1 MLHSKNNTANTEN
14 PDETSRYEQSHLDL
28 HCLQI
33 RYTGKY
39 NVQCSDKRKLAF
51 VTASNKRANTVNPDI
66 DIDIEDLFT
75 VEYYKPINISS
86 VALFLRQ
93 TYVKQQIITEHA
105 T

>member
-1 MLHSKNNTANTEN
+1 MTVRDAEVHAI
-14 PDETSRYEQSHLDL
+14 TSQSE
-28 HCLQI
+28 
-33 RYTGKY
+33 
-39 NVQCSDKRKLAF
+39 
-51 VTASNKRANTVNPDI
+51 VTLDI

-75 VEYYKPINISS
+75 VEYYKPFNISS

>member
-1 MLHSKNNTANTEN
+1 MKYVPNREKIISVRELMVQYDCLSTTLPQLRVSFIYITQLLPVTTE
-14 PDETSRYEQSHLDL
+14 
-28 HCLQI
+28 
-33 RYTGKY
+33 
-39 NVQCSDKRKLAF
+39 V
-51 VTASNKRANTVNPDI
+51 DI

-75 VEYYKPINISS
+75 VEYYKPFNISS